1 MAIRLFKGD
10 SDKGNRPGKEDYYM
24 SIARQI
30 AQRST
35 CLKKRYGAIIV
46 KDDNIIAAG
55 YIGSA
60 RGTPNCSDIGSCAQ
74 DKGKGSFDSCRGVHA
89 ELNTIIN
96 AARAG
101 ASVLGGIMYLW
112 GENFKESKPLFGK
125 PCKVCRRVLVNAGIS
140 EVVVPSEKGLK
151 RYRVEF
157 WVKESKKSPFAEV
170 YEK

>member
-1 MAIRLFKGD
+1 MAIRLFKGGENK
-10 SDKGNRPGKEDYYM
+10 SRRPEKDDYYM

-30 AQRST
+30 SQRST
-35 CLKKRYGAIIV
+35 CLGKRYGAIIV
-46 KDDNIIAAG
+46 KDDNIVAAG
-55 YIGSA
+55 YVGSA
-60 RGTPNCSDIGSCAQ
+60 RGTPNCIDIGGCAQ
-74 DKGKGSFDSCRGVHA
+74 EKGKGSVDSCRGVHA

-112 GENFKESKPLFGK
+112 GEHVKDDKPIFGK
-125 PCKVCRRVLVNAGIS
+125 PCKVCRRVLVNAGVS
-140 EVVVPSEKGLK
+140 EVVVPSDRGLK

-157 WVKESKKSPFAEV
+157 WVKESKKSPFAEM